1 MKKIQNYGNHT
12 TLDPIFHGV
21 VILGSTIG
29 AVLPLVGFITLLI
42 VNSRDF
48 ANLPWFMICIFT
60 GLILIAIALL
70 FMSTKIRLYGLKNQD
85 RIIRFEEGFRYYV
98 LTGKQIDPAL
108 TVKQLIALRFASDE
122 EFIDLSKKAIKENM
136 TPDAIKKAIINRRAD
151 HQRI

>member
-1 MKKIQNYGNHT
+1 MKQTQHYGNHT

-29 AVLPLVGFITLLI
+29 AALLLVGFIALLV
-42 VNSRDF
+42 VNSRDI
-48 ANLPWFMICIFT
+48 ANLPWFMICIFA

-70 FMSTKIRLYGLKNQD
+70 FMAMKIRFYGLKNQD
-85 RIIRFEEGFRYYV
+85 RIIRFEEGFRHYV

-122 EFIDLSKKAIKENM
+122 EFIDLCKKAAKENM
-136 TPDAIKKAIINRRAD
+136 TPDTIKKAIVNRRAD